1 MFKIEKKIQM
11 PKSKNEEISL
21 PFSGEGTKMA
31 YLEFRAKMPN
41 LAKIAIFWKLRQ
53 VEVSASDVLLGI
65 YLTEVLIF
73 F

>member
-1 MFKIEKKIQM
+1 M

-31 YLEFRAKMPN
+31 TWNLGGDMPK
-41 LAKIAIFWKLRQ
+41 LAKIAIFRKLRQ
-53 VEVSASDVLLGI
+53 IEESASDVLLGI
-65 YLTEVLIF
+65 YLREVLIF